1 MFEGHEMRGL
11 VDVPPRPGKH
21 PAILIVHGAGST
33 DVFHGEG
40 AYNGRY
46 DEMRAAFRSVGVATV
61 VWDKAGDG
69 CSGGRYIHPD
79 DIYGRADE
87 VHLAIQAVKRRADID
102 ASRIGL
108 WAISHGGWVAPMVA
122 VRTRDVAFL
131 ILVSSPAKDFY
142 STWGYQAH
150 QQLRAD
156 SIPEA
161 QAREAIAVMHRALNL
176 SDLGASFEEF
186 SAAVAPLRKYP
197 VFREKFGLTGGTEQ
211 SYAAGRD
218 PRFSRT
224 WTTSADRFLAD
235 VDVPVLALFGNR
247 DIQVDWRQSVEVF
260 RDVFAHSGNQAAKIK
275 VFRNADH
282 NLFAAR
288 TKDAPPRFVNGY
300 LATMAEWL
308 QARGFAQVP

>member
-1 MFEGHEMRGL
+1 
-11 VDVPPRPGKH
+11 
-21 PAILIVHGAGST
+21 
-33 DVFHGEG
+33 
-40 AYNGRY
+40 
-46 DEMRAAFRSVGVATV
+46 
-61 VWDKAGDG
+61 
-69 CSGGRYIHPD
+69 
-79 DIYGRADE
+79 
-87 VHLAIQAVKRRADID
+87 
-102 ASRIGL
+102 
-108 WAISHGGWVAPMVA
+108 
-122 VRTRDVAFL
+122 
-131 ILVSSPAKDFY
+131 
-142 STWGYQAH
+142 
-150 QQLRAD
+150 
-156 SIPEA
+156 
-161 QAREAIAVMHRALNL
+161 MHRALNL

-282 NLFAAR
+282 NLFDTRAE
-288 TKDAPPRFVNGY
+288 DAPPRFVSGY

-308 QARGFAQVP
+308 QAHGFAQVP